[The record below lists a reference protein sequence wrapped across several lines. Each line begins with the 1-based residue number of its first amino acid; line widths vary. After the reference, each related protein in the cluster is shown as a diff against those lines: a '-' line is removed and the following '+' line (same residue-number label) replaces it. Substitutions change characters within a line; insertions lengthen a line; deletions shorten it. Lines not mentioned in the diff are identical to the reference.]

1 MRQTVCL
8 LLIVC
13 LLLAGCGKPA
23 EMDKTQIPW
32 TVPSDLLGQP
42 IREALQKDW
51 DWWNGLGKD
60 QIYYSPIDA
69 ASGHQA
75 FDSWAECEAFV
86 GLTVPNPLETC
97 DFLEKG
103 TYVGMPVGFADAP
116 RMEVSWFG
124 TEDGHLCMVTL
135 SAGYYSSDVRI
146 QFFAKFY
153 GDLVETADGRR
164 HMSDAMRTDYLEHTG
179 GTGAYIVEDAYGCNG
194 TLAKGHVLYH
204 VNVIGSG
211 EQMDAARAMLDRILA
226 LLETVEV
233 QS

>member
-13 LLLAGCGKPA
+13 LLLVGCGKPA

-32 TVPSDLLGQP
+32 TVPSDLLGQT

-69 ASGHQA
+69 ASGHQS

-135 SAGYYSSDVRI
+135 SAGYYCGDVRM
-146 QFFAKFY
+146 QFFAKVY
-153 GDLVETADGRR
+153 GDLVETGDGRR
-164 HMSDAMRTDYLEHTG
+164 HMSDVMRTDYLEHTG
-179 GTGAYIVEDAYGCNG
+179 GAGAYIVEDAYGCNG
-194 TLAKGHVLYH
+194 TLAKGRVLYH

-211 EQMDAARAMLDRILA
+211 EQMEAARAMLDRILA

>member
-32 TVPSDLLGQP
+32 VVPSELLGQP

-69 ASGHQA
+69 ASGHQS

-86 GLTVPNPLETC
+86 GLTIPNPLETC
-97 DFLEKG
+97 DFVEKG
-103 TYVGMPVGFADAP
+103 TYAGMPVGFADAP

-135 SAGYYSSDVRI
+135 SAGYYCGDVRM
-146 QFFAKFY
+146 QFFAKVY
-153 GDLVETADGRR
+153 GDLVETGDGRR
-164 HMSDAMRTDYLEHTG
+164 HMSDVMRTDYLEHTG
-179 GTGAYIVEDAYGCNG
+179 GAGAYIVEDAYGCNG

>member
-32 TVPSDLLGQP
+32 VVPSELLGQP
-42 IREALQKDW
+42 IKDALKKDW
-51 DWWNGLGKD
+51 DNWNNKD
-60 QIYYSPIDA
+60 FHQKVVSSHLPGAGY
-69 ASGHQA
+69 QA

-97 DFLEKG
+97 DFVEKG
-103 TYVGMPVGFADAP
+103 TYAGMPVGFADAP

-135 SAGYYSSDVRI
+135 SAGYYCGDVRM
-146 QFFAKFY
+146 QFFAKVY
-153 GDLVETADGRR
+153 GDPPEGKDR
-164 HMSDAMRTDYLEHTG
+164 HPTDAMRTDYLEHTG

>member
-69 ASGHQA
+69 ASGHQS

-97 DFLEKG
+97 DFVEKG

-135 SAGYYSSDVRI
+135 SAGYYCGDVRI
-146 QFFAKFY
+146 QFFAKVY
-153 GDLVETADGRR
+153 GDPPAGKDR
-164 HMSDAMRTDYLEHTG
+164 HPTDAMRTGYLEHTG

>member
-69 ASGHQA
+69 ASGHQS

-97 DFLEKG
+97 DFVEKG
-103 TYVGMPVGFADAP
+103 TYAGMPVGFADAP

-164 HMSDAMRTDYLEHTG
+164 HMSDAMRTGYLEHTG

>member
-8 LLIVC
+8 LLIAC

-32 TVPSDLLGQP
+32 VVPSELLGQP
-42 IREALQKDW
+42 IKDALKKDW
-51 DWWNGLGKD
+51 DNWNNKD
-60 QIYYSPIDA
+60 FHQKVVSSHLPGA
-69 ASGHQA
+69 GHQS

-135 SAGYYSSDVRI
+135 SAGYYCGDVRM
-146 QFFAKFY
+146 QFFAKVY
-153 GDLVETADGRR
+153 GDPPEGKDR
-164 HMSDAMRTDYLEHTG
+164 HPTDAMRTGYLEHTG
-179 GTGAYIVEDAYGCNG
+179 GTDAYIVDDAYGCNG

>member
-32 TVPSDLLGQP
+32 VVPSELLGQP
-42 IREALQKDW
+42 IKDALKKDW

-69 ASGHQA
+69 ASGHQS

-135 SAGYYSSDVRI
+135 SAGYYCGDVRM
-146 QFFAKFY
+146 QFFAKVY
-153 GDLVETADGRR
+153 GDLVETGDGRR
-164 HMSDAMRTDYLEHTG
+164 HMSDVMRTDYLEHTG
-179 GTGAYIVEDAYGCNG
+179 GAGAYIVEDAYGCNG
-194 TLAKGHVLYH
+194 TLAKGRVLYH